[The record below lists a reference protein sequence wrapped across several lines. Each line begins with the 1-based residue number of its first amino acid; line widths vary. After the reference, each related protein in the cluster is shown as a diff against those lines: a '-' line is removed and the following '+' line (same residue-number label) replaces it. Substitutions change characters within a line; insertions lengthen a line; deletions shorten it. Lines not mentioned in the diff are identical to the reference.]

1 MLAAARAPGD
11 TRATRCGILLLAGQ
25 TTPQKC
31 QFRPIANP
39 AALRINSFANPAA
52 LRINSF
58 LVSFWSLCK
67 HRRALASLEI
77 SLPGTG
83 HTYT

>member
-31 QFRPIANP
+31 QFRPIAN
-39 AALRINSFANPAA
+39 LAA